1 MQYSTEFC
9 HTRHCDRLRK
19 ELDNIT
25 TKNCPEQENIEQV
38 ICCVPEGTEPQ
49 DCTEEKTT
57 FTLTE
62 FKELVH
68 SAQKSDREAI
78 NTLCNAFKPLIYKE
92 AYRYEVREALG
103 EDAINTAWLIFLE
116 QIKKYKDR
124 DFGHLPGLL
133 QYHIHYGLL
142 HKVTRGKS
150 VKDCYYM
157 DAEEEG
163 EGMQIADEK
172 NDIEQ
177 LVQNQLLSEAMKK
190 LTDAQRNIIK
200 DVFFEDKS
208 MQSCGEKYGISRQAC
223 FIHKERALKKLKYA
237 LVN

>member
-25 TKNCPEQENIEQV
+25 TKNCPEQENTEQV
-38 ICCVPEGTEPQ
+38 ICCVPDGTEPQ

-68 SAQKSDREAI
+68 SAQKGDREAI
-78 NTLCNAFKPLIYKE
+78 NVLCTAFKPLIYKE

-103 EDAINTAWLIFLE
+103 EDAVNTAWLIFLE
-116 QIKKYKDR
+116 QIKKYDGR

-133 QYHIHYGLL
+133 QYHVHYGLL
-142 HKVTRGKS
+142 HKFTRGKS
-150 VKDCYYM
+150 VKDCYYL

-163 EGMQIADEK
+163 EETQIAEK
-172 NDIEQ
+172 FDAIAQMEDNQAMQ
-177 LVQNQLLSEAMKK
+177 LAFKR
-190 LTDAQRNIIK
+190 LTDKQRNIINA
-200 DVFFEDKS
+200 
-208 MQSCGEKYGISRQAC
+208 MQEPDMTIKKYSEEHKISYKTAYLHLHRGLDN
-223 FIHKERALKKLKYA
+223 LKRMIA
-237 LVN
+237 

>member
-25 TKNCPEQENIEQV
+25 TKNCPEQENTEQV
-38 ICCVPEGTEPQ
+38 ICCVPEGTELQ

-68 SAQKSDREAI
+68 SAQKGDREAI
-78 NTLCNAFKPLIYKE
+78 NVLCTAFKPLIYKE

-103 EDAINTAWLIFLE
+103 EDAVNTAWLIFLE
-116 QIKKYKDR
+116 QIKKYDGR

-133 QYHIHYGLL
+133 QYHVHYGLL
-142 HKVTRGKS
+142 HKFTRGKS
-150 VKDCYYM
+150 VKDCYYL

-163 EGMQIADEK
+163 EETQIAEK
-172 NDIEQ
+172 FDAIAQMEDNQAMQ
-177 LVQNQLLSEAMKK
+177 LAFKR
-190 LTDAQRNIIK
+190 LTDKQRNIINA
-200 DVFFEDKS
+200 
-208 MQSCGEKYGISRQAC
+208 MQEPDMTIKKYSEEHKISYKTAYLHLHRGLDN
-223 FIHKERALKKLKYA
+223 LKRMIA
-237 LVN
+237 

>member
-1 MQYSTEFC
+1 MQYNTEFC
-9 HTRHCDRLRK
+9 YTRSTNRHRK

-25 TKNCPEQENIEQV
+25 TQNCPEQENSEEI
-38 ICCVPEGTEPQ
+38 ICCVPEGTEQQ
-49 DCTEEKTT
+49 DCSEEKTT

-68 SAQKSDREAI
+68 SAQNGDREAI

-103 EDAINTAWLIFLE
+103 EDAVNTAWLIFLE
-116 QIKKYKDR
+116 QIKKYDGR

-142 HKVTRGKS
+142 HKFTRGKS
-150 VKDCYYM
+150 VKDCYYL

-163 EGMQIADEK
+163 EETQIADKDNVFERT
-172 NDIEQ
+172 E
-177 LVQNQLLSEAMKK
+177 VNQLFSAAKLSKEQ
-190 LTDAQRNIIK
+190 TDAVNELVLNELDHRLFCK
-200 DVFFEDKS
+200 
-208 MQSCGEKYGISRQAC
+208 KYAC
-223 FIHKERALKKLKYA
+223 SSKTAFKHRANGLKKLKSLLA
-237 LVN
+237 

>member
-25 TKNCPEQENIEQV
+25 TKNCPEQENTEQV

-68 SAQKSDREAI
+68 SAQKGDREAI
-78 NTLCNAFKPLIYKE
+78 NVLCTAFKPLIYKE

-103 EDAINTAWLIFLE
+103 EDAVNTAWLIFLE
-116 QIKKYKDR
+116 QIKKYDGR

-133 QYHIHYGLL
+133 QYHVHYGLL
-142 HKVTRGKS
+142 HKFTRGKS
-150 VKDCYYM
+150 VKDCYYL

-163 EGMQIADEK
+163 EETQIAEK
-172 NDIEQ
+172 FDAIAQMEDNQAMQ
-177 LVQNQLLSEAMKK
+177 LAFKR
-190 LTDAQRNIIK
+190 LTDKQRSIINA
-200 DVFFEDKS
+200 
-208 MQSCGEKYGISRQAC
+208 MQEPDMTIKKYSEEHKISYKTAYLHLHRGLDN
-223 FIHKERALKKLKYA
+223 LKRMIA
-237 LVN
+237 

>member
-9 HTRHCDRLRK
+9 HTRHCYRLRK

-25 TKNCPEQENIEQV
+25 TKNCPEQKNTEQV

-68 SAQKSDREAI
+68 SAQKGDREAI
-78 NTLCNAFKPLIYKE
+78 NVLCTAFKPLIYKE

-103 EDAINTAWLIFLE
+103 EDAVNTAWLIFLE
-116 QIKKYKDR
+116 QIKKYDGR

-133 QYHIHYGLL
+133 QYHVHYGLL
-142 HKVTRGKS
+142 HKFTRGKS
-150 VKDCYYM
+150 VKDCYYL

-163 EGMQIADEK
+163 EETQIAEK
-172 NDIEQ
+172 FDAIAQMEDNQAMQ
-177 LVQNQLLSEAMKK
+177 LAFKR
-190 LTDAQRNIIK
+190 LTDKQRNIINA
-200 DVFFEDKS
+200 
-208 MQSCGEKYGISRQAC
+208 MQEPDMTIKKYSEEHKISYKTAYLHLHRGLDN
-223 FIHKERALKKLKYA
+223 LKRMIA
-237 LVN
+237 

>member
-1 MQYSTEFC
+1 MQYNTEFC
-9 HTRHCDRLRK
+9 YTRSTNRHRK

-25 TKNCPEQENIEQV
+25 TKNCPEQENSEEI

-68 SAQKSDREAI
+68 SAQKGDREAI
-78 NTLCNAFKPLIYKE
+78 NVLCTAFKPLIYKE

-116 QIKKYKDR
+116 QIKKYEGR

-133 QYHIHYGLL
+133 QYHVHYGLL
-142 HKVTRGKS
+142 HKFTRGKS
-150 VKDCYYM
+150 VKDCYYL

-163 EGMQIADEK
+163 EGMQIAEK
-172 NDIEQ
+172 FDAIAQMED
-177 LVQNQLLSEAMKK
+177 NQAMQFAFKR
-190 LTDAQRNIIK
+190 LTDKQRNIINAMQEPDMTIK
-200 DVFFEDKS
+200 KYSEDHK
-208 MQSCGEKYGISRQAC
+208 ISYKTAYLHLHRGLDN
-223 FIHKERALKKLKYA
+223 LKRMIA
-237 LVN
+237 

>member
-25 TKNCPEQENIEQV
+25 TKNCPEQENTEQV

-49 DCTEEKTT
+49 ECTEEKTT

-68 SAQKSDREAI
+68 SAQKGDREAI
-78 NTLCNAFKPLIYKE
+78 NVLCTAFKPLIYKE

-103 EDAINTAWLIFLE
+103 EDAVNTAWLIFLE
-116 QIKKYKDR
+116 QIKKYDGR

-142 HKVTRGKS
+142 HKFTRGKS
-150 VKDCYYM
+150 VKDCYYL

-163 EGMQIADEK
+163 EETQIAEK
-172 NDIEQ
+172 FDAIAQMEDNQAMQ
-177 LVQNQLLSEAMKK
+177 LAFKR
-190 LTDAQRNIIK
+190 LTDKQRNIINA
-200 DVFFEDKS
+200 
-208 MQSCGEKYGISRQAC
+208 MQEPDMTIKKYSEEHKISYKTAYLHLHRGLDN
-223 FIHKERALKKLKYA
+223 LKRMIA
-237 LVN
+237 

>member
-1 MQYSTEFC
+1 M
-9 HTRHCDRLRK
+9 RHCDRLRK

-25 TKNCPEQENIEQV
+25 TKNCPEQENTEQL

-68 SAQKSDREAI
+68 SAQKGDREAI
-78 NTLCNAFKPLIYKE
+78 NVLCTAFKPLIYKE

-103 EDAINTAWLIFLE
+103 EDAVNTAWLIFLE
-116 QIKKYKDR
+116 QIKKYDGR

-133 QYHIHYGLL
+133 QYHVHYGLL
-142 HKVTRGKS
+142 HKFTRGKS
-150 VKDCYYM
+150 VKDCYYL

-163 EGMQIADEK
+163 DELQIADK
-172 NDIEQ
+172 NNVFEQ
-177 LVQNQLLSEAMKK
+177 TEVNQLFSAARLSKEQ
-190 LTDAQRNIIK
+190 TDAVNELVLNELDHRLFCK
-200 DVFFEDKS
+200 
-208 MQSCGEKYGISRQAC
+208 KYAC
-223 FIHKERALKKLKYA
+223 SSKTAFKHRANGLKKLKSLLA
-237 LVN
+237 

>member
-1 MQYSTEFC
+1 MQYNTEFC
-9 HTRHCDRLRK
+9 YTRSTNRHRK

-25 TKNCPEQENIEQV
+25 TKNCPEQENSEEI

-68 SAQKSDREAI
+68 SAQKGDREAI

-103 EDAINTAWLIFLE
+103 EDSVNAAWLIFLE
-116 QIKKYKDR
+116 QIKKYDGR

-133 QYHIHYGLL
+133 QYHVHYGLL
-142 HKVTRGKS
+142 HKFTRGKS
-150 VKDCYYM
+150 VKDCYYL

-163 EGMQIADEK
+163 DGMQIAEK
-172 NDIEQ
+172 FDAIAQMEDNQAMQ
-177 LVQNQLLSEAMKK
+177 LAFKR
-190 LTDAQRNIIK
+190 LTDKQRNIINAMQEPDMTIK
-200 DVFFEDKS
+200 KYSEDHK
-208 MQSCGEKYGISRQAC
+208 ISYKTAYLHLHRGLDN
-223 FIHKERALKKLKYA
+223 LKRMIA
-237 LVN
+237 

>member
-1 MQYSTEFC
+1 MQYNTEFC
-9 HTRHCDRLRK
+9 YTRSTNRHRK

-25 TKNCPEQENIEQV
+25 TKNCPKQENSEEI

-68 SAQKSDREAI
+68 SAQKGDREAI

-103 EDAINTAWLIFLE
+103 EDAVNTAWLIFLE
-116 QIKKYKDR
+116 QIKKYKGR

-133 QYHIHYGLL
+133 QYHVHYGLL
-142 HKVTRGKS
+142 HKFTRGKS
-150 VKDCYYM
+150 VKDCYYL

-163 EGMQIADEK
+163 DGMQIADEK
-172 NDIEQ
+172 NDIDQ
-177 LVQNQLLSEAMKK
+177 LVHNQLLSEAMKK
-190 LTDAQRNIIK
+190 LTDTQRDVIK
-200 DVFFEDKS
+200 TIFFEDKT
-208 MQSCGEKYGISRQAC
+208 MQSYCKKCGITKQSGYV
-223 FIHKERALKKLKYA
+223 HKERALKKIKQVLA
-237 LVN
+237 S

>member
-25 TKNCPEQENIEQV
+25 TKNCPEQENTEQV
-38 ICCVPEGTEPQ
+38 ICCMPEGTEPQ
-49 DCTEEKTT
+49 ECTEEKTT

-68 SAQKSDREAI
+68 SAQKGDREAI
-78 NTLCNAFKPLIYKE
+78 NVLCTAFKPLIYKE

-103 EDAINTAWLIFLE
+103 EDAVNTAWLIFLE
-116 QIKKYKDR
+116 QIKKYEGR

-133 QYHIHYGLL
+133 QYHVHYGLL
-142 HKVTRGKS
+142 HKFTRGKS
-150 VKDCYYM
+150 VKDCYYL

-163 EGMQIADEK
+163 EETQIAEK
-172 NDIEQ
+172 FDAIAQMEDNQAMQ
-177 LVQNQLLSEAMKK
+177 LAFKR
-190 LTDAQRNIIK
+190 LTDKQRNIINA
-200 DVFFEDKS
+200 
-208 MQSCGEKYGISRQAC
+208 MQEPDMTIKKYSEEHKISYKTAYLHLHRGLDN
-223 FIHKERALKKLKYA
+223 LKRMIA
-237 LVN
+237 

>member
-25 TKNCPEQENIEQV
+25 TKNCPEQENTEQV
-38 ICCVPEGTEPQ
+38 ICCVPDGTEPQ

-68 SAQKSDREAI
+68 SAQKGDREAI
-78 NTLCNAFKPLIYKE
+78 NVLCTAFKPLIYKE

-103 EDAINTAWLIFLE
+103 EDAVNTAWLIFLE
-116 QIKKYKDR
+116 QIKKYDGR

-133 QYHIHYGLL
+133 QYHVHYGLL
-142 HKVTRGKS
+142 QKITRRKS
-150 VKDCYYM
+150 VKDYCCL
-157 DAEEEG
+157 DADDDSDTC
-163 EGMQIADEK
+163 QIKEVADKDDAFERM
-172 NDIEQ
+172 E
-177 LVQNQLLSEAMKK
+177 VNQLFSAAKLSKEQTNAVNELVLNDLYHRVFCKK
-190 LTDAQRNIIK
+190 
-200 DVFFEDKS
+200 
-208 MQSCGEKYGISRQAC
+208 YAC
-223 FIHKERALKKLKYA
+223 SSKTAFKHRANGLQKLKLLLA
-237 LVN
+237 

>member
-9 HTRHCDRLRK
+9 HMRHCDRLRK

-25 TKNCPEQENIEQV
+25 TKNCSEQENTEQV

-68 SAQKSDREAI
+68 SAQNGDREAI

-116 QIKKYKDR
+116 QIKKYEGR

-142 HKVTRGKS
+142 HKFTRGKS
-150 VKDCYYM
+150 VKNCYYL
-157 DAEEEG
+157 DAEE
-163 EGMQIADEK
+163 
-172 NDIEQ
+172 
-177 LVQNQLLSEAMKK
+177 
-190 LTDAQRNIIK
+190 
-200 DVFFEDKS
+200 
-208 MQSCGEKYGISRQAC
+208 
-223 FIHKERALKKLKYA
+223 
-237 LVN
+237 

>member
-25 TKNCPEQENIEQV
+25 TKNCPEQENTEQV
-38 ICCVPEGTEPQ
+38 ICCVPEDTEPQ

-57 FTLTE
+57 FSLTE

-68 SAQKSDREAI
+68 SAQKGNREAI
-78 NTLCNAFKPLIYKE
+78 NVLCTAFKPLIYKE

-103 EDAINTAWLIFLE
+103 EDAGNTAWLIFLE
-116 QIKKYKDR
+116 QIKKYDGR

-133 QYHIHYGLL
+133 QYHVHYGLL
-142 HKVTRGKS
+142 HKFTRGKS
-150 VKDCYYM
+150 VKDCYYL

-163 EGMQIADEK
+163 EETQIADK
-172 NDIEQ
+172 DNVFEQ
-177 LVQNQLLSEAMKK
+177 TEVNQLFSAARLSKEQ
-190 LTDAQRNIIK
+190 TDAVNELVLNELDHRLFCK
-200 DVFFEDKS
+200 
-208 MQSCGEKYGISRQAC
+208 KYAC
-223 FIHKERALKKLKYA
+223 SSKTAFKHRANGLKKLKSLLA
-237 LVN
+237 

>member
-1 MQYSTEFC
+1 M
-9 HTRHCDRLRK
+9 
-19 ELDNIT
+19 
-25 TKNCPEQENIEQV
+25 
-38 ICCVPEGTEPQ
+38 PEGIEPQ

-68 SAQKSDREAI
+68 SAQNGDREAI

-133 QYHIHYGLL
+133 QYHVHFGLL
-142 HKVTRGKS
+142 HKATRGKS
-150 VKDCYYM
+150 VKDCYYL
-157 DAEEEG
+157 DAEEDG
-163 EGMQIADEK
+163 EEMQIADKFDAIAEME
-172 NDIEQ
+172 D
-177 LVQNQLLSEAMKK
+177 NQALQFAFKR
-190 LTDAQRNIIK
+190 LTDKQRDIINAMQEPDMTITKYSQEHKISYKTAYLHLQRGLENIK
-200 DVFFEDKS
+200 
-208 MQSCGEKYGISRQAC
+208 
-223 FIHKERALKKLKYA
+223 RAIA
-237 LVN
+237 

>member
-1 MQYSTEFC
+1 MQYSTELC

-25 TKNCPEQENIEQV
+25 TKNCPEQENTEQV

-49 DCTEEKTT
+49 ECTEEKTT

-68 SAQKSDREAI
+68 SAQKGDREAI
-78 NTLCNAFKPLIYKE
+78 NVLCTAFKPLIYKE

-103 EDAINTAWLIFLE
+103 EDAVNTAWLIFLE
-116 QIKKYKDR
+116 QIKKYDGR

-133 QYHIHYGLL
+133 QYHVHYGLL
-142 HKVTRGKS
+142 HKFTRGKS
-150 VKDCYYM
+150 VKDCYYL

-163 EGMQIADEK
+163 EETQIAEK
-172 NDIEQ
+172 FDAIAQMEDNQAMQ
-177 LVQNQLLSEAMKK
+177 LAFKR
-190 LTDAQRNIIK
+190 LTDKQRNIINA
-200 DVFFEDKS
+200 
-208 MQSCGEKYGISRQAC
+208 MQEPDMTIKKYSEEHKISYKTAYLHLHRGLDN
-223 FIHKERALKKLKYA
+223 LKRMIA
-237 LVN
+237 

>member
-38 ICCVPEGTEPQ
+38 ICCVPEGTELK

-68 SAQKSDREAI
+68 SAQKGDREAI
-78 NTLCNAFKPLIYKE
+78 NVLCTAFKPLIYKE

-103 EDAINTAWLIFLE
+103 EDAVNTAWLIFLE
-116 QIKKYKDR
+116 QIKKYEGR

-133 QYHIHYGLL
+133 QYYIHYGLL
-142 HKVTRGKS
+142 HKFTRGKS
-150 VKDCYYM
+150 VKDCYYL

-163 EGMQIADEK
+163 EETQIAEK
-172 NDIEQ
+172 FDAIAQMEDNQAMQ
-177 LVQNQLLSEAMKK
+177 LAFKR
-190 LTDAQRNIIK
+190 LTDKQRNIINA
-200 DVFFEDKS
+200 
-208 MQSCGEKYGISRQAC
+208 MQEPDMTIKKYSEEHKISYKTAYLHLHRGLDN
-223 FIHKERALKKLKYA
+223 LKRMIA
-237 LVN
+237 

>member
-9 HTRHCDRLRK
+9 HMRHCDRLRK

-25 TKNCPEQENIEQV
+25 TKNCPEQENTEQL

-68 SAQKSDREAI
+68 SAQKGDRKAI
-78 NTLCNAFKPLIYKE
+78 NVLCTAFKPLIYKE

-103 EDAINTAWLIFLE
+103 EDAVNTAWLIFLE
-116 QIKKYKDR
+116 QIKKYDGR

-133 QYHIHYGLL
+133 QYHVNCTPL
-142 HKVTRGKS
+142 
-150 VKDCYYM
+150 
-157 DAEEEG
+157 
-163 EGMQIADEK
+163 
-172 NDIEQ
+172 
-177 LVQNQLLSEAMKK
+177 
-190 LTDAQRNIIK
+190 
-200 DVFFEDKS
+200 
-208 MQSCGEKYGISRQAC
+208 SRQ
-223 FIHKERALKKLKYA
+223 I
-237 LVN
+237 

>member
-1 MQYSTEFC
+1 M
-9 HTRHCDRLRK
+9 RHCDRLRK

-25 TKNCPEQENIEQV
+25 TKNCPEQENTEQV

-68 SAQKSDREAI
+68 SAQKGDREAI
-78 NTLCNAFKPLIYKE
+78 NVLCTAFKPLIYKE

-103 EDAINTAWLIFLE
+103 EDAVNTAWLIFLE
-116 QIKKYKDR
+116 QIKKYDGR

-142 HKVTRGKS
+142 HKFTRGKS
-150 VKDCYYM
+150 VKDCYYL

-163 EGMQIADEK
+163 DETQIAEK
-172 NDIEQ
+172 FDAIAQMEDNQAMQ
-177 LVQNQLLSEAMKK
+177 LAFKR
-190 LTDAQRNIIK
+190 LTDKQRNIINA
-200 DVFFEDKS
+200 
-208 MQSCGEKYGISRQAC
+208 MQEPDMTIKKYSEEHKISYKTAYLHLHRGLDN
-223 FIHKERALKKLKYA
+223 LKRMIA
-237 LVN
+237 

>member
-25 TKNCPEQENIEQV
+25 TKNCPEQENTEQV

-49 DCTEEKTT
+49 ECTEEKTT

-68 SAQKSDREAI
+68 SAQKGDREAI
-78 NTLCNAFKPLIYKE
+78 NVLCTAFKPLIYKE

-103 EDAINTAWLIFLE
+103 EDAVNTAWLIFLE
-116 QIKKYKDR
+116 QIKKYDGR
-124 DFGHLPGLL
+124 DFGHLPGLM
-133 QYHIHYGLL
+133 QYHVHYGLL
-142 HKVTRGKS
+142 HKFTRGKS
-150 VKDCYYM
+150 VKDCYYL

-163 EGMQIADEK
+163 EETQIAEK
-172 NDIEQ
+172 FDAIAQMEDNQAMQ
-177 LVQNQLLSEAMKK
+177 LAFKR
-190 LTDAQRNIIK
+190 LTDKQRNIINA
-200 DVFFEDKS
+200 
-208 MQSCGEKYGISRQAC
+208 MQEPDMTIKKYSEEHKISYKTAYLHLHRGLDN
-223 FIHKERALKKLKYA
+223 LKRMIA
-237 LVN
+237 

>member
-1 MQYSTEFC
+1 MQYNTEFC
-9 HTRHCDRLRK
+9 YTRSTNRHRK

-25 TKNCPEQENIEQV
+25 TKNCPEQENSEEI
-38 ICCVPEGTEPQ
+38 ICCVPEGTEQ
-49 DCTEEKTT
+49 TDYSEEKTT

-68 SAQKSDREAI
+68 SAQNGDREAI

-133 QYHIHYGLL
+133 QYHVHYGLL
-142 HKVTRGKS
+142 QKITRRKS
-150 VKDCYYM
+150 VKDYCCL
-157 DAEEEG
+157 DADDDSDNC
-163 EGMQIADEK
+163 QIKEVADKDDAFERMEVNQLFSAAK
-172 NDIEQ
+172 LSKEQTNAVNELVLNDI
-177 LVQNQLLSEAMKK
+177 
-190 LTDAQRNIIK
+190 DHR
-200 DVFFEDKS
+200 VFCK
-208 MQSCGEKYGISRQAC
+208 KYGCSSKTA
-223 FIHKERALKKLKYA
+223 FKHRANGLQKLKLLLA
-237 LVN
+237 

>member
-25 TKNCPEQENIEQV
+25 TKNCPEQENTEQL

-68 SAQKSDREAI
+68 SAQKGDREAI
-78 NTLCNAFKPLIYKE
+78 NVLCTSFKPLIYKE

-103 EDAINTAWLIFLE
+103 EDAVNTAWLIFLE
-116 QIKKYKDR
+116 QIKKYDGR

-133 QYHIHYGLL
+133 QYHVHYGLL
-142 HKVTRGKS
+142 HKFTRGKS
-150 VKDCYYM
+150 VKDCYYL

-163 EGMQIADEK
+163 DGMQIAEK
-172 NDIEQ
+172 FDAIAQMEDNQAMQ
-177 LVQNQLLSEAMKK
+177 LAFKR
-190 LTDAQRNIIK
+190 LTDKQRNIINA
-200 DVFFEDKS
+200 
-208 MQSCGEKYGISRQAC
+208 MQEPDMTIKKYSEEHKISYKTAYLHLHRGLDN
-223 FIHKERALKKLKYA
+223 LKRMIA
-237 LVN
+237 

>member
-25 TKNCPEQENIEQV
+25 TKNCPEQENTEQV

-68 SAQKSDREAI
+68 SAQKGDREAI
-78 NTLCNAFKPLIYKE
+78 NVLCTAFKPLIYKE

-103 EDAINTAWLIFLE
+103 EDAVNTAWLIFLE
-116 QIKKYKDR
+116 QIKKYDGR

-133 QYHIHYGLL
+133 QYYIHYGLL
-142 HKVTRGKS
+142 HKFTRGKS
-150 VKDCYYM
+150 VKDCYYL

-163 EGMQIADEK
+163 EETQIAEK
-172 NDIEQ
+172 FDAIAQMEDNQAMQ
-177 LVQNQLLSEAMKK
+177 LAFKR
-190 LTDAQRNIIK
+190 LTDKQRNIINA
-200 DVFFEDKS
+200 
-208 MQSCGEKYGISRQAC
+208 MQEPDMTIKNIAKNIR
-223 FIHKERALKKLKYA
+223 
-237 LVN
+237 